1 MKRFK
6 ALIVKT
12 GVIIVILA
20 IFIVLIVLKNNKD
33 VAEAISRGPARWYGF
48 IVSKITGVAP
58 FISFTELLFIALF
71 CIGVLLLV
79 LCIIN
84 IVKLRF
90 IRAANKI
97 FDIAIIALSVVTL
110 YHFSCE
116 AAYNRKEM
124 PLPYYENDVERE
136 EYVDIYNYFAN
147 DLNLCISQME
157 FKEDGDVKQN
167 MSLQDIAKEVR
178 KAYEIVTDPYFASH
192 NGAVKP
198 MLSSFIYREFQ
209 ITGVTFAPFAES
221 NINTLNASGD
231 IPFTVAHELAHTKGV
246 MREEDANMLAFY
258 VCLNSENAY
267 LRFSAYNRYF
277 YLIRKLNSSLY
288 MSTEERAALVPINN
302 AFNKYAAFEY
312 KYWDE
317 HDLLGNF
324 ADWINNLYIKSSGDS
339 NGTASYN
346 GGTTDVTD
354 PELRKITSFSSVQK
368 LFLEKYYRS

>member
-6 ALIVKT
+6 ALIVKA
-12 GVIIVILA
+12 GVIIAILA

-90 IRAANKI
+90 IIAANKI
-97 FDIAIIALSVVTL
+97 FDIAIIALSVITL

-288 MSTEERAALVPINN
+288 MSAEERATLVPIDN
-302 AFNKYAAFEY
+302 AFNKYASFEN

-324 ADWINNLYIKSSGDS
+324 ADWVNNLYIKSSGDS

-354 PELRKITSFSSVQK
+354 PELRKITSFSPVQK